1 MSGDGTRRIRDLQAE
16 VRRLHRENAG
26 LRRSRRADRRR
37 AEARAAKLEAE
48 KRALQQR
55 VRELTRQLWGKKS
68 ERSPP
73 PGKKPAAPTQPRP
86 DKTSDEPRRGQK
98 QGPRP
103 LDPALPREVIKL
115 PDPAPEKLIC
125 PVSGERMQPGF
136 PEVIEVLA
144 CRPASYYVKRFERTV
159 FVSRA
164 KSEPVAT
171 PWPENVFPRSRVD
184 ASVFAEIAAEHYCEH
199 APFNRIEK
207 RLARA
212 GVRLSR
218 VTQVSLMKK
227 LDQLVGPAAAA
238 IKAAVMN
245 SGYIHLDATPVPLC
259 DPARPGGTV
268 ESTMWGYRVNG
279 EPLCWYQFEDQ
290 RGKSPAHPDRE
301 LKAANFAGLLQ
312 VDGAGGLSAIG
323 RPNQVIALGCHSH
336 ARRYAIKAF
345 EDGDL
350 NAQPYLAGFNRLFR
364 VDRLAKYFK
373 LTAENK
379 HQLRLSYSLPLFEL
393 LVAMAEAD
401 KLSAPPKTPLAKCLT
416 YLLEQ
421 QEYLRRCLTI
431 RGAELTNNAA
441 ERSLRPLKMGV
452 KNWQWIGHPKAG
464 PRLANLFTLI
474 ENCRQVGADVA
485 AYLTDLVTRLPG
497 QPASKIAALLPAAW
511 KRAHDEAKSAADPP
525 AA

>member
-1 MSGDGTRRIRDLQAE
+1 MSRAAARHIRDLQAE
-16 VRRLHRENAG
+16 VRRLRRENAA
-26 LRRSRRADRRR
+26 LRRR
-37 AEARAAKLEAE
+37 AAARAAKLEAE
-48 KRALQQR
+48 KLALEQR
-55 VRELTRQLWGKKS
+55 VRALTRQLWGKKS
-68 ERSPP
+68 ERSSQPE
-73 PGKKPAAPTQPRP
+73 KTAAAPAQPPAKRTSDQPR
-86 DKTSDEPRRGQK
+86 RRQK
-98 QGPRP
+98 PGPRP
-103 LDPALPREVIKL
+103 LDPALRREVIKL
-115 PDPAPEKLIC
+115 PDPAPEHLIC
-125 PVSGERMQPGF
+125 PVSGERLQPGF
-136 PEVIEVLA
+136 IETIEVLA
-144 CRPASYYVKRFERTV
+144 CLPASYYVKRFERTV
-159 FVSRA
+159 FVSHA
-164 KSEPVAT
+164 KSAPIYT

-184 ASVFAEIAAEHYCEH
+184 ASIFAQIAAEHYCEH
-199 APFNRIEK
+199 APFHRIEK

-218 VTQVSLMKK
+218 VTQIALMKK
-227 LDQLVGPAAAA
+227 LDQLVAPAAAA
-238 IKAAVMN
+238 IKLGVMK

-268 ESTMWGYRVNG
+268 ESTVWGYRVNG
-279 EPLCWYQFEDQ
+279 EPLCWYQFEYQ
-290 RGKSPAHPDRE
+290 RGKSPDHPDRE

-364 VDRLAKYFK
+364 LDRLAKYFK
-373 LTAENK
+373 LTAAHK
-379 HQLRLSYSLPLFEL
+379 HQLRLEHSLPLFEL
-393 LVAMAEAD
+393 LVAMAEVD
-401 KLSAPPKTPLAKCLT
+401 RLTVPPKTPLAECLT

-421 QEYLRRCLTI
+421 QEYLRRCITI

-485 AYLTDLVTRLPG
+485 AYLTDLVTRLPS
-497 QPASKIAALLPAAW
+497 QPASKIAELLPAAW
-511 KRAHDEAKSAADPP
+511 KRARDEAKSSADPP